1 MDGRSLTSVNWISGA
16 SCGLGIADFPGQLHS
31 KHRWASEEPQKCCS
45 PWDPKL
51 PDDLKKIS
59 GIWAIIQRDP
69 RCECPSWAIHFSFL
83 PQVISIVPCVIS
95 ILDERKTL
103 YQVPKTVSLHLTKM
117 FVCAACR
124 GHSSS
129 SKSSCLEMILYLS
142 RLLQPFAPNSSFI
155 STLRTLWSP

>member
-1 MDGRSLTSVNWISGA
+1 MDGPAPLQWIEFQELPAAWGLLTFLANFIPNIGGPVRN
-16 SCGLGIADFPGQLHS
+16 L
-31 KHRWASEEPQKCCS
+31 KRWCS

-51 PDDLKKIS
+51 PDDLKKTIS

-69 RCECPSWAIHFSFL
+69 RCECPSCL